1 MILSKMIINTQT
13 GDIENIPL
21 TEEEI
26 ALHQSQQLTDEA
38 AAE

>member
-1 MILSKMIINTQT
+1 MILTKMIINTQT
-13 GDIENIPL
+13 GEIENIPL

-26 ALHQSQQLTDEA
+26 AIHKSQQVTDEA